1 MKVVGVSAQQSC
13 RSPIT
18 VLLTLDGRV
27 PVGAWCGCRPRCKP
41 GTRDTRGRSVPA
53 GEMRCGR
60 GRWRGKGCRREH
72 AKGVSTRRSLVAG
85 DAVRNATSKVRSM
98 GRSCWPWHTLRKGV
112 DAPILDSL
120 RRRPLDTA
128 RHEPRQT
135 ARPRRSMDA
144 TCLRICIHG
153 RVIAARPHLHAPG
166 PLARRFATAARHHE
180 DAPCHSQR
188 DAAAIALFR
197 ALLARWR
204 RWQCSR
210 ETRTR
215 GSHTISGIT
224 AIERI
229 RLVRCSLHTDS
240 LTHCVRHC
248 SLSRWWDRH
257 RQRDRGRFTDR
268 TGRPHHIFLDE
279 ASTAMHGGDGH
290 GRVGG
295 RMRGIVG
302 T

>member
-1 MKVVGVSAQQSC
+1 VADKLARCEGPSRPPAPSCTASALGHVPADAGGPGARRQCASMKVVGVSAQQSC

-166 PLARRFATAARHHE
+166 PLARRFATAARHRSTPRRRTMPF
-180 DAPCHSQR
+180 ATRCGR
-188 DAAAIALFR
+188 DCLVSRTVGEMAA
-197 ALLARWR
+197 LA
-204 RWQCSR
+204 
-210 ETRTR
+210 
-215 GSHTISGIT
+215 
-224 AIERI
+224 
-229 RLVRCSLHTDS
+229 V
-240 LTHCVRHC
+240 LT
-248 SLSRWWDRH
+248 
-257 RQRDRGRFTDR
+257 
-268 TGRPHHIFLDE
+268 
-279 ASTAMHGGDGH
+279 
-290 GRVGG
+290 
-295 RMRGIVG
+295 
-302 T
+302 